1 MKTVEMTEEDHAAFE
16 DYMNRRAKKVH
27 IDSISAKMPNTIG
40 VNVKNHITKWLYEN
54 FHSTVLAQL
63 NEAYNPL
70 PIPPRNPNVAGVR
83 ANVFAGEL
91 GGEVD
96 WDNEVLR

>member
-27 IDSISAKMPNTIG
+27 IDAITAKMPNTIG
-40 VNVKNHITKWLYEN
+40 ANVKNHITKWLYDN
-54 FHSTVLAQL
+54 FHSTLLVQI

-70 PIPPRNPNVAGVR
+70 PIPPRPNAMVR
-83 ANVFAGEL
+83 DNVFGNVGAPGID
-91 GGEVD
+91 GNN
-96 WDNEVLR
+96 W